1 MKSSNSRSVT
11 RLEIVSSDPITFAFE
26 QDLTCL
32 KFGAGKMECFYQ
44 NVRKPMDVEVE
55 YQVIDGGDL
64 DINFFVQSPDGRVL
78 ISEHRKTDNFHKVE
92 IPEAG
97 DMKVCLD
104 NTFSHFASKIVFFE
118 LISDDEDQVGDG
130 DEAADW
136 DGAKDEI
143 HELMDM
149 TIEELKSMLDKM
161 GQNLDKSRNLQTVL
175 KMFEARDRNIVESN
189 FDRVN
194 FLSCVQLFI
203 MLSVG
208 LVQVFLIRSLFED
221 KSRVGGLMKSKT

>member
-1 MKSSNSRSVT
+1 M
-11 RLEIVSSDPITFAFE
+11 
-26 QDLTCL
+26 Q
-32 KFGAGKMECFYQ
+32 G
-44 NVRKPMDVEVE
+44 
-55 YQVIDGGDL
+55 
-64 DINFFVQSPDGRVL
+64 
-78 ISEHRKTDNFHKVE
+78 
-92 IPEAG
+92 
-97 DMKVCLD
+97 
-104 NTFSHFASKIVFFE
+104 
-118 LISDDEDQVGDG
+118 
-130 DEAADW
+130 
-136 DGAKDEI
+136 
-143 HELMDM
+143 
-149 TIEELKSMLDKM
+149 MLDKM